1 MCVDNA
7 KLRALS
13 IGSTIFSTMEPAKLK
28 DSFQS
33 NEAAY
38 RIEAQLRGHSQQTD
52 ERGWIL
58 VQNQLKSPRT
68 QIL

>member
-13 IGSTIFSTMEPAKLK
+13 IGSTIFSTMEPAKQK

-33 NEAAY
+33 NEAEH
-38 RIEAQLRGHSQQTD
+38 RIEAQLRGSDDATLSRQM
-52 ERGWIL
+52 GGAGSWC
-58 VQNQLKSPRT
+58 SPN
-68 QIL
+68 